1 MTTVKA
7 YRLRIETEDPMYYG
21 QKKLKITGRDLVN
34 LSSSVFHLLELEV
47 LDLSPERES
56 CLDYKLTS
64 LPPGIGRL
72 VNLTTLMLDTN
83 DLTEV
88 PPEMALLQQLERL
101 ALSNNHLSSLPP
113 EFKNLKELRSLHLAN
128 NDFHDFPPQLCC
140 ITTLQ
145 FLDLSDN
152 HIKVSSSQQSGVA
165 SSHPDWGTSSTQ
177 GQLQKVS
184 SAGYWHVNEDTI
196 L

>member
-184 SAGYWHVNEDTI
+184 SAGYWHVST
-196 L
+196 